1 DAEKHDGK
9 EWTLAAGFNG
19 QVKLAKLQAME
30 AIQLARAS
38 IKESSKGGQIDVDS
52 DKDLFAVL
60 NSTERKFIPKK
71 EEFHFC
77 VVSARRAT
85 KIEGVRDIF
94 MVQSQL
100 LEAGVT
106 PTWYVDEDSVG
117 DYKAL
122 GLKAVVGGKLTPSRN
137 KALEDARRLNK
148 VCVQVSDDI
157 SAWEYRDGE
166 KAAARDDTLMNA
178 AHAAAKRLIVS
189 PVAAASFILAK
200 MRGVPE
206 DRKPK
211 LGGVYMLGSCARTF
225 CGEAFARKHFILG
238 DFFVVDKGSSV
249 NFDEKLTLKEDYD
262 FACSH
267 IRAHGG
273 VMRCNRMTLNVK
285 HYSNS
290 GGAVTVRNNDSEKRN
305 IQVLTGK
312 WPNAFRANPKR
323 KNEVIMRWPADDD
336 AEGLKSSKKKGAKQA
351 SKKSV
356 RSKKV
361 SDKKKT
367 AVKKTVAKKV
377 QKVCADLPSGKAIL
391 TWTGKESKQE
401 YISRRCKKVNGK
413 AVQTVIG
420 LLKLKDSSGAERT
433 YGFAD
438 LRYDLKSGYLKRS
451 EMVREPKSE
460 ACGVHVNISS
470 NISAQQPLFT
480 GTGGP
485 QRQSLGPVAS
495 SSSVQGATTNAQTS
509 GPFCWL
515 RFGTVLDDL
524 KPDSSLVSDHL
535 AVAWQCPRCRHTF
548 RFTRRDIGQHT
559 SQCDGDGADGHTQ
572 PTTAEEVCGEGRG
585 QPAAN
590 AAMAR
595 PSQETSADQ
604 PPAIGWRCD
613 ECGSTLPVGCS
624 ALDILR
630 HRRSHGL

>member
-1 DAEKHDGK
+1 MAHTHCPGFPWLPDDWGQGIKSTNRTAHSRGTGGGTYTVLVSPSGKIFYHRKDAEKHDGK

-106 PTWYVDEDSVG
+106 PTWYVDEDSVA

-433 YGFAD
+433 PDALGNKSWLASCVLCAADDPDVPQVHLLLCVFQNLGFHAWVLPNFHID
-438 LRYDLKSGYLKRS
+438 FCHSCLAGLVCLCA
-451 EMVREPKSE
+451 
-460 ACGVHVNISS
+460 ACGNRVVL
-470 NISAQQPLFT
+470 PL
-480 GTGGP
+480 
-485 QRQSLGPVAS
+485 Q
-495 SSSVQGATTNAQTS
+495 
-509 GPFCWL
+509 
-515 RFGTVLDDL
+515 
-524 KPDSSLVSDHL
+524 
-535 AVAWQCPRCRHTF
+535 
-548 RFTRRDIGQHT
+548 
-559 SQCDGDGADGHTQ
+559 
-572 PTTAEEVCGEGRG
+572 EECKR
-585 QPAAN
+585 
-590 AAMAR
+590 
-595 PSQETSADQ
+595 
-604 PPAIGWRCD
+604 
-613 ECGSTLPVGCS
+613 
-624 ALDILR
+624 
-630 HRRSHGL
+630 